1 MSPAGEHG
9 EDLCWMK
16 LAQNVFQIK
25 IQSPFF
31 FVLLKF
37 IYIVSIRMIYLAT
50 SSRGK
55 ERLQRPQFSKS
66 FVGWLE
72 PGHKIMVMM
81 VMMVMVEM
89 MVMVVMVVMM
99 VITVTRMII
108 SHQEKLVC
116 QDFVQLSKLAFQPNT
131 HRTLITPNIF
141 RLIC

>member
-16 LAQNVFQIK
+16 LAENVFQIK
-25 IQSPFF
+25 SSLHF
-31 FVLLKF
+31 FVLLQF

-72 PGHKIMVMM
+72 PGHKIMVMV
-81 VMMVMVEM
+81 VMMEMMEM

-99 VITVTRMII
+99 VMVVIVGNDGDNGD
-108 SHQEKLVC
+108 K
-116 QDFVQLSKLAFQPNT
+116 DDDQPSGEI
-131 HRTLITPNIF
+131 RFFKTLFN
-141 RLIC
+141 

>member
-1 MSPAGEHG
+1 MLDETGRKCIS
-9 EDLCWMK
+9 D
-16 LAQNVFQIK
+16 K

-72 PGHKIMVMM
+72 PGHKI
-81 VMMVMVEM
+81 
-89 MVMVVMVVMM
+89 
-99 VITVTRMII
+99 R
-108 SHQEKLVC
+108 
-116 QDFVQLSKLAFQPNT
+116 
-131 HRTLITPNIF
+131 RWG
-141 RLIC
+141 